1 MKRTVQKFSIERWH
15 TGLSVTK
22 GLNVMRR
29 SKKDLWAW
37 FMNLLTSKP
46 VWGVIS
52 LCFFFLFPE
61 ILKISPET

>member
-1 MKRTVQKFSIERWH
+1 MKRTVQKYSIEWWH
-15 TGLSVTK
+15 NGLNVMK

-37 FMNLLTSKP
+37 FMNLLTS
-46 VWGVIS
+46 VRCNLFVI
-52 LCFFFLFPE
+52 FFLFPE

>member
-15 TGLSVTK
+15 TGLSVMK
-22 GLNVMRR
+22 GLNVIQR

-37 FMNLLTSKP
+37 FMNLLTS
-46 VWGVIS
+46 VRCNLFVI
-52 LCFFFLFPE
+52 FFLFPE

>member
-1 MKRTVQKFSIERWH
+1 MKRTVQKYSIEWWH
-15 TGLSVTK
+15 TGLNVMK

-37 FMNLLTSKP
+37 FMNLLTS
-46 VWGVIS
+46 VRCNLFVI
-52 LCFFFLFPE
+52 FFLFPE

>member
-1 MKRTVQKFSIERWH
+1 MKRTVQKFSIEWWH

-22 GLNVMRR
+22 SLNVMQR

-37 FMNLLTSKP
+37 FMNLLTS
-46 VWGVIS
+46 VRCNLFVI
-52 LCFFFLFPE
+52 FLFPE